1 MLQEEVFL
9 QDDAPYTQSPPPLT
23 AQIKEGVAQE
33 R

>member
-9 QDDAPYTQSPPPLT
+9 QDDAPYTQTPPLT